1 MVSVL
6 CLGQPLFLLSIMKN
20 FLLLVIVLG
29 SLSPVVA
36 QKDAPFWLDP
46 YQRASK
52 YPDNSFIIG
61 LSSELV
67 GKNQSLAAIYK
78 QLNQLARN
86 QIIESIHVNVKS
98 TTEMNISIVNT
109 ESTQLLDQNSVSISN
124 AELVGLKFENYYN
137 KKKKTAFSFS
147 YVSIQELIEFNL
159 DIIKVNTAAIDNN
172 VSVAN
177 ASINSGN
184 KEKAIDLLFDSQS
197 KLKEINQS
205 AVILMALDQD
215 DQLDFNKI
223 GQMKLDVAQ
232 GTNDF
237 FNKGSLNVQEIASF
251 YAYGLQLQV
260 GDAGITVCKGNIG
273 YKTSQKQSKFSAEF
287 NNRILNKLSD
297 LESVKVGEENC
308 DFTFEGSFNRSNE
321 NVVMVSNFVDSNGK
335 VKATV
340 NNKFPYAAVNFG
352 ELTFLPE
359 NFEYIDDFSAIK
371 VNPEQGEYEIKK
383 VELFKNPID
392 VAVSLKGVALV
403 DVPVRFTLLRDE
415 QVEFETSMKTSKNGV
430 SQLVVNTEQIK
441 HSGELIVDISID
453 AASLLDVDP
462 ASLFIKNVLVE
473 NPPQVKQV
481 KLKVLAPTVYVTSKE
496 MSLGQP
502 MGINILAP
510 SVKNALLELDYKFLE
525 SPEGADYIIEIEA
538 ATRTGQS
545 SLAYF
550 SYLDATVSMR
560 RTDTGKEIYKNSLT
574 SVKGA
579 GANFNLASANA
590 YEKAK
595 KTIGN
600 DLSYQL
606 EFGGK

>member
-1 MVSVL
+1 MRNL
-6 CLGQPLFLLSIMKN
+6 
-20 FLLLVIVLG
+20 LLLVIVLG
-29 SLSPVVA
+29 SISPVVA

-52 YPDNSFIIG
+52 YPDNRFIIG

-67 GKNQSLAAIYK
+67 PKNASLSAIYK

-147 YVSIQELIEFNL
+147 YVNIQELIEFNF
-159 DIIKVNTAAIDNN
+159 DIIKTNTAAIDNN
-172 VSVAN
+172 VSLAN
-177 ASINSGN
+177 GNINSGD
-184 KEKAIDLLFDSQS
+184 KEKAIDLLFESQS

-232 GTNDF
+232 GTDDF
-237 FNKGSLNVQEIASF
+237 FNKGSLNVHELASF

-260 GDAGITVCKGNIG
+260 GDAGITVCQGDIG
-273 YKTSQKQSKFSAEF
+273 YKNSQKQSKFSAEF

-321 NVVMVSNFVDSNGK
+321 NIVVVSNFVDSKGK

-340 NNKFPYAAVNFG
+340 NNKFPYSSVSFG

-359 NFEYIDDFSAIK
+359 NFEYINDLSAIT
-371 VNPEQGEYEIKK
+371 VAPEQEEYEIKK
-383 VELFKNPID
+383 VDLFKHPMD
-392 VAVSLKGVALV
+392 VEVRLNGVVLV
-403 DVPVRFTLLRDE
+403 DVPVSFSILRDE
-415 QVEFETSMKTSKNGV
+415 QVEFETSILTSKKGIA
-430 SQLVVNTEQIK
+430 QLVVNTEQIK
-441 HSGELIVDISID
+441 YSGELIVDISID
-453 AASLLDVDP
+453 ASRLLDVDP
-462 ASLFIKNVLVE
+462 SSSFIKSVLLE
-473 NPPQVKQV
+473 NPPQEKQV

-496 MSLGQP
+496 MSLGEP
-502 MGINILAP
+502 MNIKILAP
-510 SVKNALLELDYKFLE
+510 SIKNELVELDYKFVE
-525 SPEGADYIIEIEA
+525 TPEEADYIIEIES
-538 ATRTGQS
+538 ATRSGQGQGNS
-545 SLAYF
+545 AHV

-560 RTDTGKEIYKNSLT
+560 RTDTGKEIYKSSLT
-574 SVKGA
+574 SVKGV
-579 GANFNLASANA
+579 GANFNLASAKA

-595 KTIGN
+595 KSIGD
-600 DLSYQL
+600 DLSYKL
-606 EFGGK
+606 EYGK

>member
-1 MVSVL
+1 
-6 CLGQPLFLLSIMKN
+6 MKN

-177 ASINSGN
+177 ASINNGN

-359 NFEYIDDFSAIK
+359 NFDYIDDFSAIK

-392 VAVSLKGVALV
+392 VAVSLNGVALV

-415 QVEFETSMKTSKNGV
+415 QVEFETSMMTSKNGV

-453 AASLLDVDP
+453 AASLLGVDP
-462 ASLFIKNVLVE
+462 ASLFIKNILVE